1 MRFLLDVN
9 AGGSL
14 VSWLEDLGHDVVEV
28 RHKDPG
34 MKDDDILD
42 WAVKEKRII
51 ITTDSD
57 FEEIIWRQRKVHCGI
72 LRLENIPRLERKTLL
87 FDTLDKHGGDLDSGA
102 IVIASKIK
110 FRVRKP

>member
-14 VSWLEDLGHDVVEV
+14 VNWLEDLGHDVLEV
-28 RHKDPG
+28 RHRDPR
-34 MKDDDILD
+34 MKDDDIFE
-42 WAVKEKRII
+42 WAVKEERII

-57 FEEIIWRQRKVHCGI
+57 FEETIWRQGKIHSGI
-72 LRLENIPRLERKTLL
+72 LRLENLPRLERKALL
-87 FDTLDKHGGDLDSGA
+87 FDALDKHGSDLDSGA
-102 IVIASKIK
+102 IVIASKTK